1 MNIHRELTELVDV
14 YRFAV
19 LPFCL
24 ANKTTFG
31 GLKNHIELRVGLFE
45 LARIEAE
52 NG

>member
-1 MNIHRELTELVDV
+1 MNIHRELTKLVDV

-19 LPFCL
+19 FPFCL
-24 ANKTTFG
+24 PNQTTFG
-31 GLKNHIELRVGLFE
+31 RLKNHIELRVRLFK